1 MKKTNINEKPAIR
14 SEVEAWAEGPQVRQ
28 QESSE
33 NKRASKANSALCC
46 PLVDWDKNVSAQ
58 HYFHKFKMNLK
69 HQDIGEKKKG
79 LPFLFRSSL
88 GSWMDINSLITVTI
102 IPRKM
107 VINVDIYNTG
117 K

>member
-33 NKRASKANSALCC
+33 DKRASKANSALCC

-69 HQDIGEKKKG
+69 HQDIGEKKKRSPVPIQVLSG
-79 LPFLFRSSL
+79 KLNGYKLFDYCDYYPKEN
-88 GSWMDINSLITVTI
+88 G
-102 IPRKM
+102 
-107 VINVDIYNTG
+107 Y
-117 K
+117 